1 MKMNTYMT
9 YTDEL
14 FAVRPAT
21 WIEKSNSGFM
31 LKCKKVVQ
39 FSRAA
44 LTNKINC
51 EKHST
56 LTHDTSKLLLSL
68 PVKFLFLMMMGFF
81 HGC

>member
-1 MKMNTYMT
+1 MRCISLNVQLGDHLEMTKQLLSEITMKMNTYMT

-39 FSRAA
+39 FKN
-44 LTNKINC
+44 T
-51 EKHST
+51 
-56 LTHDTSKLLLSL
+56 
-68 PVKFLFLMMMGFF
+68 
-81 HGC
+81 